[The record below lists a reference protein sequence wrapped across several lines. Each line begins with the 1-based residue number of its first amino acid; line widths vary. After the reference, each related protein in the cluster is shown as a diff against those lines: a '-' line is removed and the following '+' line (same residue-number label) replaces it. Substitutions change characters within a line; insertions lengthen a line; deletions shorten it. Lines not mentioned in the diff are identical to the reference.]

1 MTTNRNDDMQTELTA
16 EEQRLSA
23 LLDKALRPGAFDD
36 VMPLDL
42 SRRIA
47 AATTPLLG
55 IKRPAD
61 DMDGP
66 VPDREADAP
75 VAADV
80 DAPAV
85 VGRIRPAHWFGG
97 LVAAG
102 LAAAVLLMVY
112 APGNDTPTNPNPT
125 AGGSPV
131 ATALTEAEL
140 DAKLAHVQQF
150 AQVDS
155 RSAPIDD
162 ALSILAMDLDSASRE
177 SSWLEDNATFND
189 DLTDWMDDYNWPED
203 SLF

>member
-1 MTTNRNDDMQTELTA
+1 MTTNRHDDMQTELTA

-23 LLDKALRPGAFDD
+23 LLDEALRPGAFDD

-42 SRRIA
+42 SRRIT

-75 VAADV
+75 VIADV

-85 VGRIRPAHWFGG
+85 IGRIRPAHWFGG
-97 LVAAG
+97 LIAAG

-112 APGNDTPTNPNPT
+112 APDDSTPTILDPVAGDTPI
-125 AGGSPV
+125 V
-131 ATALTEAEL
+131 AALTEAEL

-150 AQVDS
+150 AQVDT

-162 ALSILAMDLDSASRE
+162 ALEVLAIDLDSASRE